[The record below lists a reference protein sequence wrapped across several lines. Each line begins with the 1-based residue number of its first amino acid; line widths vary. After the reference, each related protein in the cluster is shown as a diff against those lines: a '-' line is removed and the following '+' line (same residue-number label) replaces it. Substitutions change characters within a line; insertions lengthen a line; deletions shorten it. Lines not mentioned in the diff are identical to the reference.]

1 MPGLIRPAVVF
12 ADTVFFLAKSALYAY
27 LFLCF
32 LDQCFNRVQ
41 ATLNALFALKS
52 SRANG
57 FCPTSVVLT
66 PVGRLTGQ

>member
-1 MPGLIRPAVVF
+1 MPGLIRPAVVLRILCF
-12 ADTVFFLAKSALYAY
+12 SSQNPRYMLIY
-27 LFLCF
+27 FLCF
-32 LDQCFNRVQ
+32 LGQCFNRVQ